1 MWQLVDPREFS
12 TQEVMGH
19 SCDRLCEAW
28 QVWGKYFCAV
38 SVNISLVCQ
47 VSREEQDRFG
57 ARSHA
62 LAAAA
67 QEAGLLADLVPVTVP
82 DTGATVTRCSTR
94 HVLSYTCQDTRVM
107 IHVLR
112 YTCTDLTQG

>member
-1 MWQLVDPREFS
+1 MNLEIQMKILLCVAAGGPQGVQHPGGDGPQLRQAVRGLAGAGQIF
-12 TQEVMGH
+12 
-19 SCDRLCEAW
+19 LCC
-28 QVWGKYFCAV
+28 QCKYF
-38 SVNISLVCQ
+38 SLVCQ

-94 HVLSYTCQDTRVM
+94 HMSRVK
-107 IHVLR
+107 IHV
-112 YTCTDLTQG
+112 

>member
-67 QEAGLLADLVPVTVP
+67 QEAEMDAAI
-82 DTGATVTRCSTR
+82 GAWPANRRALPGSGSAQ
-94 HVLSYTCQDTRVM
+94 LS
-107 IHVLR
+107 
-112 YTCTDLTQG
+112 